1 MLICLWSVQTQTTDF
16 AWMSSIVTI
25 RYTVCTRMSFANIFR
40 TQKLSGRKS
49 ARTHFNRMA
58 HVPLLLIIHRIRSS
72 GILYIA
78 SSRRKRTKF
87 KNETTFIHW
96 FVCCCCLRCWCWW
109 RCWWWVFF
117 LVLFFS
123 AFSSHSI
130 SIQSLHLPC
139 HYCLKYLS
147 THLCALAQFI
157 VCIQ

>member
-1 MLICLWSVQTQTTDF
+1 MLICLWSVHCTDTHSQTQTTDF

-109 RCWWWVFF
+109 RCWWWVF
-117 LVLFFS
+117 S
-123 AFSSHSI
+123 SFSSSPRLAH
-130 SIQSLHLPC
+130 IQFPF
-139 HYCLKYLS
+139 K
-147 THLCALAQFI
+147 
-157 VCIQ
+157 VCIYHAIIV